1 MTDTFKFFIGGCV
14 IGLIALTICSFI
26 FDYFDKRKLER
37 RNRLSLKR
45 SETRQAMS
53 CGNCRELCYY
63 KKALDEVNQERL
75 RLENAVED
83 YCRQINILQSSLTKA
98 RLHNETISEGK
109 KADESS

>member
-1 MTDTFKFFIGGCV
+1 MTNAFKFFIGGCV
-14 IGLIALTICSFI
+14 IGLIVLIICNFI
-26 FDYFDKRKLER
+26 FDYFDKRRLER

-45 SETRQAMS
+45 SETRQAMN

-63 KKALDEVNQERL
+63 KKALEEVNQERL

-98 RLHNETISEGK
+98 RLHNKAVSEDK
-109 KADESS
+109 KTDG